1 MALNVIA
8 HSLGCEDGACPT
20 FFQDSETGD
29 VEVRGYDPANPA
41 VERDVRIP
49 AAEWAFLLAQ
59 LPR

>member
-8 HSLGCEDGACPT
+8 HSSGCEDGACPT
-20 FFQDSETGD
+20 FLQDSETGD
-29 VEVRGYDPANPA
+29 VLVRGYDPDNPS

-49 AAEWAFLLAQ
+49 APEWAFLVAQ